1 LRNLLFYRFKN
12 NDRGVAAIE
21 FALVTPV
28 LILLV
33 LGIIEFGWLFNGWV
47 TITSAAR
54 EGARIATV
62 KDGDPELETFVVNA
76 VKNHA
81 YPTFSKEK
89 VNASYIIGDP
99 EKIKGTEY
107 ESVKVTATGDLEP
120 LVRFF
125 VSDTVRLT
133 GEATMRLY

>member
-1 LRNLLFYRFKN
+1 MRNILFYRFKK
-12 NDRGVAAIE
+12 NDRGVAAVE
-21 FALVTPV
+21 FALVAPV

-62 KDGDPELETFVVNA
+62 KDGDDNFKGFVEDA

-81 YPTFSKEK
+81 YPTFSKEN
-89 VNASYIIGDP
+89 VNASFVIDH
-99 EKIKGTEY
+99 EKISGTDY
-107 ESVKVTATGDLEP
+107 DSVKVTATGDLEP
-120 LVRFF
+120 LVGFF
-125 VSDTVRLT
+125 VSDTVTLT
-133 GEATMRLY
+133 GEAKMRLY